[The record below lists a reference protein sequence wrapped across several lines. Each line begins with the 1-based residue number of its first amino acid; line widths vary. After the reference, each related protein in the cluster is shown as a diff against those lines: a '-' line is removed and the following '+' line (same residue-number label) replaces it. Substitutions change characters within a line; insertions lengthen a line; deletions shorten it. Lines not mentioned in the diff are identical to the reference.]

1 MKQMRSRI
9 IADFAAATGRGRY
22 APGSDPPNPA
32 TPSTAA
38 GPGAEFNMA
47 VFTEVS
53 AEVAAQ
59 WVEHYPVGRM
69 LALQGISSGIE
80 NTNYFLDAESGRFV
94 LTLFERLS
102 ASDLPFYLGLMK
114 HLAQRGVACPDPVA
128 DRQGALFGVLCG
140 KPAALV
146 TRLPGA
152 PCMSPQPAHCAAIG
166 SLLARMHQAG
176 ADYAMRLPNSRG
188 RPWWQR
194 AVPEVQP
201 FLPDATRALL
211 DDEMAQQARF
221 AASAEFSVLPG
232 GAVHADLFRDNVLFD
247 DTQDRT
253 GVIDF
258 YFACTE
264 HWLYDLAVTVND
276 WCIDDALGH
285 LVPDRLSALLEAY
298 RAIRP
303 FTAEERIAWP
313 LMLRAAAL
321 RFWLSRLHDY
331 HLPRPAQMV
340 NAKDP
345 AHFERILVSRR
356 THSPALP
363 G

>member
-1 MKQMRSRI
+1 MHGFI
-9 IADFAAATGRGRY
+9 IADFAASPGQSQSFNCADGSVHR
-22 APGSDPPNPA
+22 APALLADRCVEPI
-32 TPSTAA
+32 
-38 GPGAEFNMA
+38 MA

-53 AEVAAQ
+53 TQEASHWIER
-59 WVEHYPVGRM
+59 YRVGRL

-80 NTNYFLDAESGRFV
+80 NTNYFLDADAGRFV

-102 ASDLPFYLGLMK
+102 ATDLPFYLGLMK
-114 HLAQRGVACPDPVA
+114 HLAQRGIACPDPVPDQA
-128 DRQGALFGVLCG
+128 GALFGTLLG

-176 ADYAMRLPNSRG
+176 ADYAPRLPNPRG
-188 RPWWQR
+188 RTWWQR
-194 AVPEVQP
+194 AAAEVQP
-201 FLPDATRALL
+201 FLADAARLL
-211 DDEMAQQARF
+211 LADEMAQQTRF
-221 AASAEFSVLPG
+221 ASSAEFTALPG

-247 DTQDRT
+247 PAQGGA

-276 WCIDDALGH
+276 WCIDDDRGH
-285 LVPDRLSALLEAY
+285 FVPDPLQALLDAY
-298 RAIRP
+298 QSIRP
-303 FTAEERIAWP
+303 FTPAERIAWP
-313 LMLRAAAL
+313 RMLRAAAL

-340 NAKDP
+340 KAKDP

-356 THSPALP
+356 AHSPALP